1 MTPVSPEQAAERRA
15 KDADALRAAMEAV
28 STGGDDAA
36 AASAETTETTV
47 EDSQP
52 GANAPKATNDES
64 GAPSGADA
72 VSESPAAVVNV
83 TEETVVVAVADAA
96 VEPTAPVATEPVRPT
111 HDIYG
116 RPIPEGAIVLTE
128 LPNNNGTT
136 RPECVVTDEEVARLE
151 EYLVT
156 GFGLVHADGV
166 DGEGLAVV
174 TVNATRIPGWAGSAD
189 RDAALKRIVKVLEET
204 AAKGD
209 YNVVIYFGSN
219 DRTKGVVPSNT
230 LNWLHDVHETLTYPV
245 KKNVR
250 RIAFVNASWIASTI
264 ISVSM
269 PFISSKAQKKFIWTN
284 SLEEMDKDSGFHH
297 SATMCGEKFLASIGW
312 TANATSADGQQN
324 VAPEEATTTT

>member
-1 MTPVSPEQAAERRA
+1 MTTPVSPEQAAERRA
-15 KDADALRAAMEAV
+15 KDADALKAAMEAV
-28 STGGDDAA
+28 ATGGDAA
-36 AASAETTETTV
+36 GAAGASTETTTETTTEETPTNAREDVVV
-47 EDSQP
+47 E
-52 GANAPKATNDES
+52 
-64 GAPSGADA
+64 
-72 VSESPAAVVNV
+72 ESPAAVVAV
-83 TEETVVVAVADAA
+83 TEESSVAVADA
-96 VEPTAPVATEPVRPT
+96 VEESPAAVATEPVRPT

-116 RPIPEGAIVLTE
+116 RPIPEGAVVLTE

-156 GFGLVHADGV
+156 GFGLVHADGA

-209 YNVVIYFGSN
+209 YNVVIYFGNN
-219 DRTKGVVPSNT
+219 DRTKGVVPSNA

-250 RIAFVNASWIASTI
+250 RVAFVNASWIASAI

-269 PFISSKAQKKFIWTN
+269 SFISSKAQKKFIWTN
-284 SLEEMDKDSGFHH
+284 SLEDMDKDSGFHL
-297 SATMCGEKFLASIGW
+297 SASMCGERFLASIGW
-312 TANATSADGQQN
+312 TATTSETDERN
-324 VAPEEATTTT
+324 VAPEATTTTTTTTT

>member
-1 MTPVSPEQAAERRA
+1 MTTPVSPEQAAERRA
-15 KDADALRAAMEAV
+15 KDADALKAAMEAV
-28 STGGDDAA
+28 ATGGDAA
-36 AASAETTETTV
+36 GAAGASTETTTETTTEETPTNAREDAPGVVV
-47 EDSQP
+47 E
-52 GANAPKATNDES
+52 
-64 GAPSGADA
+64 
-72 VSESPAAVVNV
+72 ESPAAVVAV
-83 TEETVVVAVADAA
+83 TEESSVAVADA
-96 VEPTAPVATEPVRPT
+96 VEESPAAVATEPVRPT

-116 RPIPEGAIVLTE
+116 RPIPEGAVVLTE

-156 GFGLVHADGV
+156 GFGLVHADGA

-209 YNVVIYFGSN
+209 YNVVIYFGNN

-250 RIAFVNASWIASTI
+250 RVAFVNASWIASAI

-269 PFISSKAQKKFIWTN
+269 SFISSKAQKKFIWTN
-284 SLEEMDKDSGFHH
+284 SLEDMDKDSGFHL
-297 SATMCGEKFLASIGW
+297 SASMCGERFLASIGW
-312 TANATSADGQQN
+312 TATTSETDERN
-324 VAPEEATTTT
+324 VAPDAATTTT

>member
-1 MTPVSPEQAAERRA
+1 MTTPVSPEQAAERRA
-15 KDADALRAAMEAV
+15 KDADALKAAMEAV
-28 STGGDDAA
+28 ATGGDAA
-36 AASAETTETTV
+36 GAAGASTETTTETTTEETPTNAREDVVV
-47 EDSQP
+47 E
-52 GANAPKATNDES
+52 
-64 GAPSGADA
+64 
-72 VSESPAAVVNV
+72 ESPAAVVAV
-83 TEETVVVAVADAA
+83 TEESSVAVADAA
-96 VEPTAPVATEPVRPT
+96 EEPPAAVATEPVRPT

-116 RPIPEGAIVLTE
+116 RPIPEGAVVLTE

-156 GFGLVHADGV
+156 GFGLVHADGA

-209 YNVVIYFGSN
+209 YNVVIYFGNN

-250 RIAFVNASWIASTI
+250 RVAFVNASWIASAI

-269 PFISSKAQKKFIWTN
+269 SFISSKAQKKFIWTN
-284 SLEEMDKDSGFHH
+284 SLEDMDKDSGFHL
-297 SATMCGEKFLASIGW
+297 SASMCGERFLASIGW
-312 TANATSADGQQN
+312 TATTSETDERN
-324 VAPEEATTTT
+324 VAPDAATTTT

>member
-1 MTPVSPEQAAERRA
+1 MTTPVSPEQAAERRA
-15 KDADALRAAMEAV
+15 KDADALKAAMEAV
-28 STGGDDAA
+28 ATGGDAA
-36 AASAETTETTV
+36 GAAGASTETTTETTTEETPTNAREDAPGVVV
-47 EDSQP
+47 E
-52 GANAPKATNDES
+52 
-64 GAPSGADA
+64 
-72 VSESPAAVVNV
+72 ESPAAVVAV
-83 TEETVVVAVADAA
+83 TEESSVAVADA
-96 VEPTAPVATEPVRPT
+96 VEESPAAVATEPVRPT

-116 RPIPEGAIVLTE
+116 RPIPEGAVVLTE

-156 GFGLVHADGV
+156 GFGLVHADGA

-209 YNVVIYFGSN
+209 YNVVIYFGNN

-250 RIAFVNASWIASTI
+250 RVAFVNASWIASAI

-269 PFISSKAQKKFIWTN
+269 SFISSKAQKKFIWTN
-284 SLEEMDKDSGFHH
+284 SLEDMDKDSGFHL
-297 SATMCGEKFLASIGW
+297 SASMCGERFLASIGW
-312 TANATSADGQQN
+312 TATTSETDERN
-324 VAPEEATTTT
+324 VAPDATTTTTTTTTT

>member
-1 MTPVSPEQAAERRA
+1 MMTPVSPEQAAERRA

-36 AASAETTETTV
+36 VASAETTTETTV
-47 EDSQP
+47 EDAQP
-52 GANAPKATNDES
+52 ANAPES
-64 GAPSGADA
+64 VAPSGADT

-83 TEETVVVAVADAA
+83 TEETVAVADAA
-96 VEPTAPVATEPVRPT
+96 VEPTAVPVATEPVRPT

-156 GFGLVHADGV
+156 GFGLVHADGI

-209 YNVVIYFGSN
+209 YNVVIYFGNN

-284 SLEEMDKDSGFHH
+284 SLEEMDKDSGFHL

-312 TANATSADGQQN
+312 TANATNADGEQN

>member
-1 MTPVSPEQAAERRA
+1 MTTPVSPEQAAERRA
-15 KDADALRAAMEAV
+15 KDADALKAAMEAV
-28 STGGDDAA
+28 ATGGDAA
-36 AASAETTETTV
+36 GAAGASTETTTETTTEETPTNAREDVVV
-47 EDSQP
+47 E
-52 GANAPKATNDES
+52 
-64 GAPSGADA
+64 
-72 VSESPAAVVNV
+72 ESPAAVVAV
-83 TEETVVVAVADAA
+83 TEESSVAVADA
-96 VEPTAPVATEPVRPT
+96 VEESPAAVATEPVRPT

-116 RPIPEGAIVLTE
+116 RPIPEGAVVLTE

-156 GFGLVHADGV
+156 GFGLVHADGA

-209 YNVVIYFGSN
+209 YNVVIYFGNN

-250 RIAFVNASWIASTI
+250 RVAFVNASWIASAI

-269 PFISSKAQKKFIWTN
+269 SFISSKAQKKFIWTN
-284 SLEEMDKDSGFHH
+284 SLEDMDKDSGFHL
-297 SATMCGEKFLASIGW
+297 SASMCGERFLASIGW
-312 TANATSADGQQN
+312 TATTSETDERN
-324 VAPEEATTTT
+324 VAPEATTTTTTT

>member
-1 MTPVSPEQAAERRA
+1 VSPEQAAERRA
-15 KDADALRAAMEAV
+15 KDADALKAAMEAV
-28 STGGDDAA
+28 ATGGDAA
-36 AASAETTETTV
+36 GAAGASTETTTETTTEEAPTNAREDVVV
-47 EDSQP
+47 E
-52 GANAPKATNDES
+52 
-64 GAPSGADA
+64 
-72 VSESPAAVVNV
+72 ESPAAVVAV
-83 TEETVVVAVADAA
+83 TEESSVAVADA
-96 VEPTAPVATEPVRPT
+96 VEESPAAVATEPVRPT

-116 RPIPEGAIVLTE
+116 RPIPEGAVVLTE

-156 GFGLVHADGV
+156 GFGLVHADGA

-209 YNVVIYFGSN
+209 YNVVIYFGNN

-250 RIAFVNASWIASTI
+250 RVAFVNASWIASAI

-269 PFISSKAQKKFIWTN
+269 SFISSKAQKKFIWTN
-284 SLEEMDKDSGFHH
+284 SLEDMDKDSGFHL
-297 SATMCGEKFLASIGW
+297 SASMCGERFLASIGW
-312 TANATSADGQQN
+312 TATTSETDERN
-324 VAPEEATTTT
+324 VAPEATTTTTTTTTT

>member
-1 MTPVSPEQAAERRA
+1 MMTPVSPEQAAERRA

-52 GANAPKATNDES
+52 ATAPEATNDES
-64 GAPSGADA
+64 GAPSGADT

-83 TEETVVVAVADAA
+83 TEETVVVADAA
-96 VEPTAPVATEPVRPT
+96 VEPVAPVATEPVRPT

-209 YNVVIYFGSN
+209 YNVVIYFGNN

-284 SLEEMDKDSGFHH
+284 SLEEMDKDSGFHL